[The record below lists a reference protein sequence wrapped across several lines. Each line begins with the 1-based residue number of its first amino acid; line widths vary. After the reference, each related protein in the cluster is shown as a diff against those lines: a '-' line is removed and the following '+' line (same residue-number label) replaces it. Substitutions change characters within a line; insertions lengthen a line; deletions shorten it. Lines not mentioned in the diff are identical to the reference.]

1 MAKLS
6 TGLRDHLLTTGD
18 FQSGVDG
25 GVIFIFSG
33 TPPATADAALSGNT
47 LLCTVS
53 NDAAGTGITM
63 AAAAAGGVLGK
74 NAAEIWRG
82 QIVATGVA
90 TFYRFAAIADD
101 GLLSTTA
108 KRIQGTVGALGA
120 DLIFSNVNFVSGNYR
135 QIDNYNVA
143 LPTA

>member
-1 MAKLS
+1 MKLS
-6 TGLRDHLLTTGD
+6 TGLRDHLLATGD

-25 GVIFIFSG
+25 GVIYIYNG
-33 TPPATADAALSGNT
+33 TEPATADAALSGNT
-47 LLCTVS
+47 LLMIIS

-63 AAAAAGGVLGK
+63 GSTPASGVLNK

-82 QIVATGVA
+82 VCVAAGVP
-90 TFYRFAAIADD
+90 TFYRFASLTDD

-108 KRIQGTVGALGA
+108 KRMQGSIGSVNADMIFSNLNFTVGAE
-120 DLIFSNVNFVSGNYR
+120 R
-135 QIDNYNVA
+135 RIDNFNVA